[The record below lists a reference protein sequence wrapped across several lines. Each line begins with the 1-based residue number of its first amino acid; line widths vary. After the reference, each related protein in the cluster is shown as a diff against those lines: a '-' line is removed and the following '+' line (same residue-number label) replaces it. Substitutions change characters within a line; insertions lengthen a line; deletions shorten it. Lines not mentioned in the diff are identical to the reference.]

1 MSACRPCLSH
11 TRSPLVP
18 SADFVIRPVNAADH
32 AAWLALWQAYCRHY
46 EVTLDERV
54 NARTWARIADPAEP
68 IHALIAHGEDGEPLG
83 LCNYVLHPNTWSD
96 QTVCYL
102 EDLYVAPQGR
112 RKGVATAFI
121 ERLREI
127 GERENWFRIYWITN
141 DANEAAQAV
150 YDRIASRSGHIRY
163 EIALAKK

>member
-1 MSACRPCLSH
+1 MRARG
-11 TRSPLVP
+11 RVSP
-18 SADFVIRPVNAADH
+18 IRRN
-32 AAWLALWQAYCRHY
+32 R
-46 EVTLDERV
+46 
-54 NARTWARIADPAEP
+54 
-68 IHALIAHGEDGEPLG
+68 HALIAHGEDGEPLG

-163 EIALAKK
+163 EIPLAKK